1 MVLSRVHNV
10 LLVLSMHI
18 VTDVTKQRTHVIL
31 FSIMMGA
38 DASSAGLSMSHGTSQ
53 SHNRGLGSYSYL
65 KTHLQA

>member
-31 FSIMMGA
+31 FSIMMGVTLDMDVPQIMA
-38 DASSAGLSMSHGTSQ
+38 KEATNPKPSMQ
-53 SHNRGLGSYSYL
+53 RE
-65 KTHLQA
+65 